1 MSIIPT
7 IPEKIR
13 VHLGAPSQNAQ
24 NVSVSFPDYIK
35 NVASSEIYPTWPE
48 AALRANIYAQ
58 ISFALNRIYTEYYPS
73 RGYDFDITNSTSI
86 DQSFVYGREYFENIS
101 RIVDEIF
108 NDYIVRRGNIEPLF
122 ALYCNGTTATCDG
135 LSQWGTVSL
144 ANEGL
149 GAYDILTRYYG
160 EDIDIIQ
167 NAPVVAVEPSS
178 PANPLR
184 LGSAGN
190 DVSFIQ
196 LRLNRISAN
205 YPKIPKI
212 SPVDG
217 VFGTETEN
225 AVRTFQEIFNL
236 VPDGIVGKAT
246 WYKIQFIYNAVK
258 RLNELNSEGLTL
270 DEVSKQFRSNITP
283 GDTGED
289 VYVIQYYL
297 RLISVF
303 NPKVSFPDFD
313 GEFGSSTEQALLDFQ
328 REYGLEQTGIVDRLT
343 WYKLFD
349 VYYGFVKTLTAE
361 QIGSSIIPFPG
372 TFLKLGAQGED
383 VLVLQEFLNVAS
395 AVYPAIPEIPETSVF
410 DEATRNAVYAAQEFF
425 GLPVNGIVGPLL
437 WDTLSSLYSTV
448 QSGNVRN
455 AGQWSGANMST
466 EE

>member
-13 VHLGAPSQNAQ
+13 VHLGAPSENAQ
-24 NVSVSFPDYIK
+24 NVTVSFPDYIK
-35 NVASSEIYPTWPE
+35 NVASSEIYPTWPD

-73 RGYDFDITNSTSI
+73 RGYNFDITNSTSI

-149 GAYDILTRYYG
+149 GAYEILTRYYG
-160 EDIDIIQ
+160 EDIDIVQ
-167 NAPVVAVEPSS
+167 NAPVAAVEPSD

-225 AVRTFQEIFNL
+225 AVRTFQQIFNL
-236 VPDGIVGKAT
+236 TPDGIVGKAT

-270 DEVSKQFRSNITP
+270 DEVSKQFRSDITP

-297 RLISVF
+297 RLISIF

-313 GEFGSSTEQALLDFQ
+313 GEFGSSTEQAVLDFQ

-343 WYKLFD
+343 WYELFD
-349 VYYGFVKTLTAE
+349 VYYGFVQTLTAE
-361 QIGSSIIPFPG
+361 QIGNSITPFPG

-383 VLVLQEFLNVAS
+383 VLILQEYLNVAS
-395 AVYPAIPEIPETSVF
+395 TVYPAIPEVAETSIF
-410 DEATRNAVYAAQEFF
+410 DEATRNAVFAAQEFF

-448 QSGNVRN
+448 KSGNVRN
-455 AGQWSGANMST
+455 AGQWSGTNMST
-466 EE
+466 EG